1 MINIPAIPEGLEIP
15 EKTELWGR
23 EETMPSAEPVKGQSR
38 NGTEASWPVSAWKSV
53 PWREIELPFARR
65 PAQDSSGQGKCNI
78 GSRGCGDEPYRSV
91 RHIADSRR
99 GRQPSRDAHAATT
112 APPLASRWP
121 TVQKTQYVATIGSFF
136 GLQRYNFFRKR
147 PRVVR

>member
-38 NGTEASWPVSAWKSV
+38 NGTEASWSVSAWKSV

-65 PAQDSSGQGKCNI
+65 PAPGSGGSSRWRLPSGLALATALSCF
-78 GSRGCGDEPYRSV
+78 SARR
-91 RHIADSRR
+91 RR
-99 GRQPSRDAHAATT
+99 GAA
-112 APPLASRWP
+112 LRR
-121 TVQKTQYVATIGSFF
+121 
-136 GLQRYNFFRKR
+136 GLGLGVFS
-147 PRVVR
+147 